1 MANEQPKWRRIA
13 AWALIGTLSALFAVS
28 AAAKLAGVEPLLE
41 SFALWGLE
49 GKHVLIGIGELT
61 AGVLYL
67 IPRTSS
73 LGVLVL
79 SAHMGGAIM
88 VHMSHGESYIL
99 QSAILVLVWV
109 GAYLRNPE
117 LMSSFTHKRIA
128 GE

>member
-13 AWALIGTLSALFAVS
+13 AWALIGTLSALFAAS
-28 AAAKLAGVEPLLE
+28 AAAKLAGLEPLVE
-41 SFALWGLE
+41 NFALWGLE
-49 GKHVLIGIGELT
+49 GKHRLIGAGEL
-61 AGVLYL
+61 AAAILFLVPL
-67 IPRTSS
+67 TSS

-79 SAHMGGAIM
+79 SSHMGGAIM

>member
-1 MANEQPKWRRIA
+1 MANEQPKWRHIA
-13 AWALIGTLSALFAVS
+13 AWAIIGPLSALFAAS
-28 AAAKLAGVEPLLE
+28 AAAKLAGLEPLLE

-49 GKHVLIGIGELT
+49 GKHILIGIGELT

-88 VHMSHGESYIL
+88 VHMSHGESYVL
-99 QSAILVLVWV
+99 QSVILILVWV

-117 LMSSFTHKRIA
+117 LMISFTRNRGA